1 MKNLLL
7 LLALMCIIT
16 TSCEESG
23 IEGPNNPIEQPGD
36 ENGNIDTPIE
46 CGDNEILYTTKYGY
60 PIELN
65 ITDGFGGNL
74 MSNTYENGYGRIIFD
89 DDVIYIPKRAFLDC
103 TAITTIILPNSLSA
117 IGESAFYDCTSLTSI
132 TIPDGVTSIWDN
144 AFNGCVS
151 LTSITIPDSV
161 TTIGESAFS
170 NCDSLTSFYGGLAS
184 EDNRCLIIDGELL
197 VFTDVGLTEYSIPDG
212 VTTIGEWVFA
222 GCDSLTSITIP
233 DSVITIGEYAF
244 SGCDSLTSITI
255 PDSVTSIGNGAFQ
268 DCISLASVTIP
279 NSVTTIGY
287 NAFYRCTSL
296 KAVYCKA
303 TTPPTGRSGMFY
315 GNASGRLIY
324 VPAESVDI
332 YKTTSYW
339 DDYKDYIIASSDF

>member
-89 DDVIYIPKRAFLDC
+89 DDVIYIPKRAFRGC

-117 IGESAFYDCTSLTSI
+117 IGESAFYDCVSLTSI
-132 TIPDGVTSIWDN
+132 TIPDGVTSIGDN
-144 AFNGCVS
+144 AF
-151 LTSITIPDSV
+151 D
-161 TTIGESAFS
+161 
-170 NCDSLTSFYGGLAS
+170 
-184 EDNRCLIIDGELL
+184 
-197 VFTDVGLTEYSIPDG
+197 
-212 VTTIGEWVFA
+212 
-222 GCDSLTSITIP
+222 
-233 DSVITIGEYAF
+233 
-244 SGCDSLTSITI
+244 GCDSLTSITI
-255 PDSVTSIGNGAFQ
+255 PDSVTSIGNAAVQ
-268 DCISLASVTIP
+268 YCISLASVTIP

-287 NAFYRCTSL
+287 DAFRGCTSL

-303 TTPPTGRSGMFY
+303 TTPPTGSSRMFY